1 MSPEGMFSGDTENV
15 MRWMSAGGVFLGLV
29 SVGLILAVLLRR
41 RAWRLMAA
49 AKWMLLA
56 GFFALPSM
64 TMLLGNVVGFHRTK
78 QSCSQCHTMD
88 PWVADMKD
96 PKSQTL
102 AAKHYQ
108 RRWIN
113 EDQCY
118 TCHTGYGLAGNVQA
132 KIGGLS
138 HVTHY
143 YVTGVPP
150 EIKIKRPFPPATCL
164 HCHADTA
171 KYQKI
176 DQHADAEMRPKI
188 ESGELSCFE
197 CHATPHPRRKP

>member
-1 MSPEGMFSGDTENV
+1 MGSEGMFSGETENI
-15 MRWMSAGGVFLGLV
+15 MGWISTAGVLLGLV
-29 SVGLILAVLLRR
+29 SAGLILTVLLRR

-49 AKWMLLA
+49 AKWILLA
-56 GFFALPSM
+56 GFFVLPSM

-138 HVTHY
+138 HVTKY
-143 YVTGVPP
+143 YFTGVPE
-150 EIKIKRPFPPATCL
+150 EIRIRSPFPPATCL
-164 HCHADTA
+164 HCHADTE
-171 KYQKI
+171 KYRKI
-176 DQHADAEMRPKI
+176 EQHADAEMKPKI

-197 CHATPHPRRKP
+197 CHATPHPRKKK